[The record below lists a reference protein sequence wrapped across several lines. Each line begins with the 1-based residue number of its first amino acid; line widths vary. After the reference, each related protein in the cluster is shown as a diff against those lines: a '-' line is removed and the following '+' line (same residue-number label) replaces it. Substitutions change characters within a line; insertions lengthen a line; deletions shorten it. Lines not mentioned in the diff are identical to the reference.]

1 MTARLTACA
10 ALLGALAIASTAR
23 AQPAPADPSIP
34 ASAPA
39 SASASAPAS
48 ASASASAPASASA
61 SAPASAPAPAP
72 TYVIAPYSSTG
83 EAAPTYDVAPR
94 AKLKRYVQRHV
105 GFEAGMRTTVVLDEG
120 YDPYS
125 SNDLLP
131 HFAASATWVPLRM
144 APFSVGLVGE
154 YDLGGSSGMAR
165 GDATSMLVQRASLG
179 LQARLAL
186 GSRVYTFAK
195 AAPSVMYMRGSITDA
210 AVDRPLT
217 ADAWTWGVDATGGA
231 AVMIGRAGD
240 PDWPAL
246 RVWIVG
252 EIGYAF
258 AGKSEMVFSP
268 EERDDDPRMFG
279 SVRLPG
285 FRPAGVVNRLALALT
300 F

>member
-10 ALLGALAIASTAR
+10 ALLGALAISSAAR
-23 AQPAPADPSIP
+23 AQPVATDPSISAPAPASASAP

-48 ASASASAPASASA
+48 ASASASAPA
-61 SAPASAPAPAP
+61 PASAEMIVPF
-72 TYVIAPYSSTG
+72 SSTN
-83 EAAPTYDVAPR
+83 EAAPTYDAAPP

-125 SNDLLP
+125 ANDLLP
-131 HFAASATWVPLRM
+131 HFAAAATWVPLRM

-154 YDLGGSSGMAR
+154 YDLGRSSGMAR
-165 GDATSMLVQRASLG
+165 GDATSLVIHRASVG

-186 GSRVYTFAK
+186 GRRVYAFAK
-195 AAPSVMYMRGSITDA
+195 AAPSVMYLRGGITDA
-210 AVDRPLT
+210 AIDRPLT

-231 AVMIGRAGD
+231 AVLIGRAGD

-268 EERDDDPRMFG
+268 EEQDDDPRMFG